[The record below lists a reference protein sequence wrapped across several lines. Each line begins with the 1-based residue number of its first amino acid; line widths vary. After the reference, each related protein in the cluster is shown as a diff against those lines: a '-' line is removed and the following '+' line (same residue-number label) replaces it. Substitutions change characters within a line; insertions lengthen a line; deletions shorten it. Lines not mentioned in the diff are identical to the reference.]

1 MGSHLKF
8 YQAGDIIFNQGE
20 ASDCAFV
27 IDQGKVDIFIEN
39 ETLDTLVAGDLFG
52 EMGVLDQQPRSTS
65 ARAATDLALLEVK
78 TNQITERL
86 KSSDPIVKA
95 LVRVLLKRFRSL
107 LSSDNTFST
116 DVLFSEVESVIEDE
130 GLSKIKMESELRSA
144 IANQQIQTVYQPIND
159 IETGN
164 IAGFEALSRWEHP
177 EKGMISPFE
186 FITLAEETDLI
197 VDVGRL
203 VFERACHVLSQ
214 LPEHFFININVSPK
228 QLDNDLFLNHVVQL
242 MKSKGVSPARLKLEI
257 TETMVVD
264 YQRANQWIQ
273 KCKGL
278 GFPICADDFGTGHS
292 GMQQLVALD
301 FDVLKVDQ
309 VFIRNMYENKKYAI
323 ILQTIARIAADL
335 GMKLV
340 AEGVEENAQYQSLK
354 LLGFDYG
361 QGYFF
366 GRPMDE
372 LDVFALTK
380 KDVEK

>member
-372 LDVFALTK
+372 LDVFALIK
-380 KDVEK
+380 KEVEK

>member
-1 MGSHLKF
+1 MGSHHKF

-107 LSSDNTFST
+107 LSADSPFSS

-130 GLSKIKMESELRSA
+130 GLSKIKMESELRGA

-177 EKGMISPFE
+177 DRGMISPFE

-323 ILQTIARIAADL
+323 ILQTIARIAVDL

-372 LDVFALTK
+372 SDVFALIK
-380 KDVEK
+380 KEVEK